1 MTLMKLKKIERRW
14 PVPQAKPSAVASYF
28 RDVEQQ
34 RQANTLG
41 MWAFLVTEVMLFGGL
56 FVVYS
61 AYRLAYPDAFK
72 AASNE
77 LDFVLATINTVILL
91 TSSLMM
97 ALGVHAAQTNKK
109 KALVTYLLLT
119 ILFGAIFLG
128 IKGFEYAE
136 KFEHHLV
143 PGYSFI
149 FENAEFAN
157 AAELFFA
164 LYFMTTGIHAFH
176 MVIGIGVLVYM
187 TYRAFKNHFSSVNYD
202 PVEMT
207 GLYWHFVDIAWVF
220 IFPLYYLIDKT

>member
-1 MTLMKLKKIERRW
+1 MS
-14 PVPQAKPSAVASYF
+14 QAKSSVVAPYF
-28 RDVEQQ
+28 RDVDQQ
-34 RQANTLG
+34 HQANTLG
-41 MWAFLVTEVMLFGGL
+41 MWVFLVTEVMLFGGL

-61 AYRLAYPDAFK
+61 AYRLAYPEAFK
-72 AASNE
+72 VASNE
-77 LDFVLATINTVILL
+77 LDFVLATVNTVVLL

-97 ALGVHAAQTNKK
+97 ALAVHAAQTNKK
-109 KALVTYLLLT
+109 KVLITFLLLT

-136 KFEHHLV
+136 KFQHHLV
-143 PGYSFI
+143 PGYNFT
-149 FENAEFAN
+149 FAHAEVAN

-176 MVIGIGVLVYM
+176 MVIGIGVLLYM
-187 TYRAFKNHFSSVNYD
+187 TYRAFRNHFSSVHYD
-202 PVEMT
+202 AVEMT

>member
-1 MTLMKLKKIERRW
+1 MT
-14 PVPQAKPSAVASYF
+14 QAKSSVVAPYF
-28 RDVEQQ
+28 RDVDQQ

-72 AASNE
+72 VASNE
-77 LDFVLATINTVILL
+77 LDFLLATINTIVLL

-97 ALGVHAAQTNKK
+97 ALGVRAAQTNKK
-109 KALVTYLLLT
+109 KALITFLLLT
-119 ILFGAIFLG
+119 IFFGAIFLG

-136 KFEHHLV
+136 KFQHHLV
-143 PGYSFI
+143 PGYNFA
-149 FENAEFAN
+149 FEHVEVAG

-176 MVIGIGVLVYM
+176 MVIGIGVLLYM
-187 TYRAFKNHFSSVNYD
+187 TYRAFKNHFSSVHYD
-202 PVEMT
+202 ALEMA